1 MDLIKAPAPIMLV
14 HQEKKPTMI
23 VEVTEDGVLDEI
35 TLRKKINV
43 LFDGSYCRAEQNG
56 QGRSMSGRKIDAVQ
70 AREEIIKWGETEF
83 GLSSIEKEM
92 ISDIYEEIDGA
103 TDPTFSREELFKHL
117 QDISMIQAKIKAE
130 QKKPTEF
137 TF

>member
-1 MDLIKAPAPIMLV
+1 MLG
-14 HQEKKPTMI
+14 HQERKPTMI

-43 LFDGSYCRAEQNG
+43 LFDGSYSRAEQNG
-56 QGRSMSGRKIDAVQ
+56 HGRSISGRKIDAVQ

-92 ISDIYEEIDGA
+92 ISDIYEEIDGK
-103 TDPTFSREELFKHL
+103 TGPTFSREELFKHL
-117 QDISMIQAKIKAE
+117 QDISITQAKIKTE
-130 QKKPTEF
+130 Q
-137 TF
+137 